1 MIDCKFKEKHYK
13 KGRFSEKEKLIA
25 EFKDKNI
32 TKELE
37 ETEIMCNL
45 LIESNFQVLKKN
57 HNIIFP
63 KQNEVVSIRTQS
75 QLNLFSL
82 FLMFIEKY
90 KKIDF
95 LSIQTYTVNEKT
107 IFALKKLLDEGKI
120 SKLQIIITETLN
132 FRMPKI
138 YLLIKEIF
146 ANNSNCNL
154 CFYWIHSKVNL
165 IQCENEKFILDG
177 SGNFSMNAQVEHYN
191 IFNSENMFNEELK
204 WQNNF
209 FFGDKLRK
217 HHEIYKNY

>member
-13 KGRFSEKEKLIA
+13 KSRFSEKEKLIS

-37 ETEIMCNL
+37 ETQIMCNDF
-45 LIESNFQVLKKN
+45 IESNFQVLKKN
-57 HNIIFP
+57 QNIIFP
-63 KQNEVVSIRTQS
+63 KLNEVVSIRTQS

-95 LSIQTYTVNEKT
+95 LSIQTYTINEKT
-107 IFALKKLLDEGKI
+107 IFALEKLLNEGKI

-209 FFGDKLRK
+209 FFGEKLRK
-217 HHEIYKNY
+217 RHEIYKNY